1 MRQAATTTSHCGNGI
16 GASHAIA
23 TGAIMHE
30 FLGISMS
37 MLALLVILGRLVL
50 FLFLG
55 LVALVLAVLVTLLLS
70 L

>member
-1 MRQAATTTSHCGNGI
+1 
-16 GASHAIA
+16 
-23 TGAIMHE
+23 
-30 FLGISMS
+30 
-37 MLALLVILGRLVL
+37 MLALLVILGRLVF